1 MVAHSEINK
10 SFFNGIIF
18 NTYDVSMTD
27 MENRY
32 FLNLQCFK
40 HDGESENLTSFS

>member
-10 SFFNGIIF
+10 SFFNEIIF
-18 NTYDVSMTD
+18 NRYDVSMTD

-40 HDGESENLTSFS
+40 RDGESENSTSFS